1 MMKDHNSEW
10 LSISDMMSGLMLIFM
25 FISMSYM
32 LQVESDKDKM
42 KEIAVAYNKDKKE
55 LNKDLNKI
63 FEKDL
68 KRWNAEITKDNIVRF
83 NAPEVLFATGKSNLS
98 SDFKEIL
105 NQFFPKYI
113 NLLTSDKYKD
123 TLDEIRVEGHTS
135 NKWESVSSS
144 SMIYL
149 KNMKLSQQR
158 ANEVLSYCYE
168 LNSSEISDKQSWLE
182 KKFRANG
189 MSSAKMIYKENGTED
204 DEKSKRVEFTVKMK
218 TEDKIYQILEASN

>member
-1 MMKDHNSEW
+1 MKEHNSEW

-32 LQVESDKDKM
+32 LQVESDKNKM

-55 LNKDLNKI
+55 LNKDLNQI
-63 FEKDL
+63 FQKDL
-68 KRWNAEITKDNIVRF
+68 KKWNAEITKDNIVRF
-83 NAPEVLFATGKSNLS
+83 NSPAVLFDTGKSKLS
-98 SDFKEIL
+98 PDFQAIL
-105 NQFFPKYI
+105 YQFFPKYI
-113 NLLTSDKYKD
+113 ELLSSKKYKN
-123 TLDEIRVEGHTS
+123 TIDEIRVEGHTS
-135 NKWESVSSS
+135 NKWESVTSPA
-144 SMIYL
+144 MIYL

-158 ANEVLSYCYE
+158 ANEVLTYCYE
-168 LNSSEISDKQSWLE
+168 LNNSKILENQTWLE

-189 MSSAKMIYKENGTED
+189 MSSAKMIYKDNGQED

>member
-1 MMKDHNSEW
+1 MKEHNSEW

-55 LNKDLNKI
+55 LNRDLNKI

-68 KRWNAEITKDNIVRF
+68 QKWNAEITKDNIVRF
-83 NAPEVLFATGKSNLS
+83 NAPEVLFATGKSKLS
-98 SDFKEIL
+98 PSFKHIL
-105 NQFFPKYI
+105 DQFFPKYI
-113 NLLTSDKYKD
+113 SLLSSDKYKS

-135 NKWESVSSS
+135 NKWESVTSP

-168 LNSSEISDKQSWLE
+168 LNSSQIVDNRDWLE

-189 MSSAKMIYKENGTED
+189 MSSAKMIYKDNGEED

>member
-1 MMKDHNSEW
+1 MKEHNSEW

-42 KEIAVAYNKDKKE
+42 KEIAIAYNKDKKE
-55 LNKDLNKI
+55 LNRDLNKI

-98 SDFKEIL
+98 SEFQTIL

-113 NLLTSDKYKD
+113 TLLTSDKYKD

-135 NKWESVSSS
+135 NKWESVTSTA
-144 SMIYL
+144 MIYL

-168 LNSSEISDKQSWLE
+168 LNSSEIVDKQSWLE

-189 MSSAKMIYKENGTED
+189 MSSAKMIHKESGQED

>member
-1 MMKDHNSEW
+1 MKEHNSEW

-55 LNKDLNKI
+55 LNRDLNKI

-98 SDFKEIL
+98 SEFQSIL
-105 NQFFPKYI
+105 DQFFPKYI
-113 NLLTSDKYKD
+113 DLLSSKKYKN
-123 TLDEIRVEGHTS
+123 TIEEIRVEGHTS
-135 NKWESVSSS
+135 NKWESVESPA
-144 SMIYL
+144 MIYL

-158 ANEVLSYCYE
+158 ANEVLTYCYE
-168 LNSSEISDKQSWLE
+168 LNSSNILDKRSWLE

-189 MSSAKMIYKENGTED
+189 MSSAKMIYKDNGQED

>member
-1 MMKDHNSEW
+1 MKEHNSEW

-55 LNKDLNKI
+55 LNRDLNKI

-98 SDFKEIL
+98 SDFQKIL
-105 NQFFPKYI
+105 DQFFPKYI
-113 NLLTSDKYKD
+113 DLLSSKKYKD
-123 TLDEIRVEGHTS
+123 TIDEIRVEGHTS
-135 NKWESVSSS
+135 NKWESVASPAL
-144 SMIYL
+144 IYL

-158 ANEVLSYCYE
+158 ANEVLTYCYE
-168 LNSSEISDKQSWLE
+168 LNSSNILDKRGWLE

-189 MSSAKMIYKENGTED
+189 MSSAKMIYKDNGEED